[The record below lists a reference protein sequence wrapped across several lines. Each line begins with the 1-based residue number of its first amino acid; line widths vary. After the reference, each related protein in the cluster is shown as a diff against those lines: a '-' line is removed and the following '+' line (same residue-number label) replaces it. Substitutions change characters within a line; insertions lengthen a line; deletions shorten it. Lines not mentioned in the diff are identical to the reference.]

1 MAFFLAPV
9 LLRRTTP
16 ASGIFWCYANY
27 INNRSQGE
35 TILIRLLSLVARKA
49 LVASLVGLLWPG
61 LSPAEEYFDK
71 YGLTPAS
78 VPLDLGIQ
86 PLGYPSGLISAAM
99 QHDRILK
106 AALIT
111 AGHPLMAHSF
121 RRGADM
127 VKPLAEQ
134 RLEAGLLGDMPTIL
148 AAANGSVWIVGL
160 VKQTSTAIV
169 AKGNT
174 TIQGLVGKR
183 IAYVETS
190 SAHHTLLQ
198 GLNSAGIKESE
209 VKLVPM
215 GIDAMPDALENGEI
229 DAFAAWEPGPSIA
242 LGKSAHN
249 SIVFRG
255 LSSDY
260 FVIERNFFQRSP
272 AASDA
277 LIAGYLRAIEWMR
290 RSQKNIELA
299 AAWAKADAEQLTGK
313 PGVLPIGQIVAIT
326 RREILNVPSAPAI
339 LSNPN
344 APTLKTEFDFLSGQ
358 KKIPAN
364 GLWKNVETALS
375 FNGLARIMAD

>member
-1 MAFFLAPV
+1 MGV
-9 LLRRTTP
+9 
-16 ASGIFWCYANY
+16 
-27 INNRSQGE
+27 
-35 TILIRLLSLVARKA
+35 RLFSLVARKA
-49 LVASLVGLLWPG
+49 LVAGFVGLLWFGPS
-61 LSPAEEYFDK
+61 LAEEYFDK
-71 YGLTPAS
+71 YGLAPTS
-78 VPLDLGIQ
+78 TPLDLGTQ
-86 PLGYPSGLISAAM
+86 PLGYPSGLISAVM
-99 QHDRILK
+99 HHDRILK
-106 AALIT
+106 AALIK
-111 AGHPLMAHSF
+111 AGHPLQAHSF

-148 AAANGSVWIVGL
+148 AAANASVWIVGL

-169 AKGNT
+169 AKGDT
-174 TIQGLVGKR
+174 TVQGLAGKR

-198 GLNSAGIKESE
+198 GLSSAGIKENE

-242 LGKSAHN
+242 LGKSGKN

-260 FVIERNFFQRSP
+260 FVIERSFAQRSP
-272 AASDA
+272 EASDA

-299 AAWAKADAEQLTGK
+299 AAWTKADAEQLTDK
-313 PGVLPIGQIVAIT
+313 PGTLPIAQIVAIT

-344 APTLKTEFDFLSGQ
+344 APPLKTEFDFLSDQ

-375 FNGLARIMAD
+375 FNGLARIMAEKRKFQINTFDYAE

>member
-1 MAFFLAPV
+1 MGV
-9 LLRRTTP
+9 
-16 ASGIFWCYANY
+16 
-27 INNRSQGE
+27 
-35 TILIRLLSLVARKA
+35 RLFSLVARKA
-49 LVASLVGLLWPG
+49 LVAGFVGLLWFG
-61 LSPAEEYFDK
+61 LSLAEEYFDK
-71 YGLTPAS
+71 YGLAPTS
-78 VPLDLGIQ
+78 TPLDLGTQ
-86 PLGYPSGLISAAM
+86 PLGYPSGLISAVM
-99 QHDRILK
+99 HHDRILK
-106 AALIT
+106 AALIK
-111 AGHPLMAHSF
+111 AGHPLQAHSF

-169 AKGNT
+169 AKGDT
-174 TIQGLVGKR
+174 TVQGLAGKR

-198 GLNSAGIKESE
+198 GLSSAGLKENE

-242 LGKSAHN
+242 LGKSGKN

-260 FVIERNFFQRSP
+260 FVIERSFAQRSP
-272 AASDA
+272 EASDA

-299 AAWAKADAEQLTGK
+299 AAWTKADAEQLTGK
-313 PGVLPIGQIVAIT
+313 PGTLPMPRSWQLPGG
-326 RREILNVPSAPAI
+326 
-339 LSNPN
+339 
-344 APTLKTEFDFLSGQ
+344 KF
-358 KKIPAN
+358 
-364 GLWKNVETALS
+364 
-375 FNGLARIMAD
+375 

>member
-1 MAFFLAPV
+1 MEV
-9 LLRRTTP
+9 
-16 ASGIFWCYANY
+16 G
-27 INNRSQGE
+27 
-35 TILIRLLSLVARKA
+35 LLSVVARKA
-49 LVASLVGLLWPG
+49 LMAALVGFVGSGPSL
-61 LSPAEEYFDK
+61 AEEYFDK
-71 YGLTPAS
+71 YGLAPAS
-78 VPLDLGIQ
+78 APLDLGTQ
-86 PLGYPSGLISAAM
+86 PLGYPSGLISAVM
-99 QHDRILK
+99 HHDRILK
-106 AALIT
+106 TALIK
-111 AGHPLMAHSF
+111 AGHPLQAHSF

-148 AAANGSVWIVGL
+148 AAANDSVWIVGL

-169 AKGNT
+169 AKGDT
-174 TIQGLVGKR
+174 TVQGLAGKR
-183 IAYVETS
+183 IAYVESS

-198 GLNSAGIKESE
+198 GLSSAGIKENE
-209 VKLVPM
+209 VKLVLM

-242 LGKSAHN
+242 LGNNTKSNVKSNAKN

-260 FVIERNFFQRSP
+260 FVIERSFAQRSP
-272 AASDA
+272 EASDA

-299 AAWAKADAEQLTGK
+299 AAWTKADAEQLTGK
-313 PGVLPIGQIVAIT
+313 PGTLPIAQIVAIT

-339 LSNPN
+339 LSDPN
-344 APTLKTEFDFLSGQ
+344 APPLKTEFDFLCGQ
-358 KKIPAN
+358 KKIPVN

-375 FNGLARIMAD
+375 FNGLARIMAEKRKFQIYTFDYAE